1 MKEEVLKELVAPI
14 TVKIKPGRGGYKY
27 VDNKD
32 VIERVNA
39 VFKGAWRTEVIT
51 QEIIEDNVLVR
62 VKVSC
67 YDEDLGVWCYHDGYG
82 SSQIQRFTSGP
93 NKGLPVDIGNIFKGA
108 LAKAIAY
115 ACTRL
120 GVGLILEDEVPS
132 ENEITD
138 SFSTIPIPMDTV
150 PTSKTVIKPIEQQPA
165 IPALPSFTTLKTNMP
180 TVPVTPITPQP
191 VEEKEIIPE
200 SFKDIADSMLAS
212 TSVPPMVTASVSM
225 VEEVPIPAQ
234 PIQQEQPVQSV
245 PQVQSVPPVQL
256 VQPAQND
263 IRPSDV
269 PLDPNSRIKK
279 KKESA
284 ATVPTMVPPSIP
296 STQASDIPDGQVDY
310 ISDVQKAALDGVLGM
325 KKFKYEDL
333 VVEALASIGKTL
345 NVIPPP
351 DKLLYKD
358 AVTIVKYGN
367 DANRKMMGK

>member
-14 TVKIKPGRGGYKY
+14 TVKIKPGKGGYKY

-67 YDEDLGVWCYHDGYG
+67 YDDDLAVWCYHDGYG

-120 GVGLILEDEVPS
+120 GVGLILEDEVSS

-138 SFSTIPIPMDTV
+138 SFSTIPIPVGAVSQPKIAT
-150 PTSKTVIKPIEQQPA
+150 KPEKQKDPA
-165 IPALPSFTTLKTNMP
+165 IPALPSFATLKTDISAAP
-180 TVPVTPITPQP
+180 AIPVIPQP

-200 SFKDIADSMLAS
+200 SFKDVTVNIPASISIPPIAATSM
-212 TSVPPMVTASVSM
+212 PIM
-225 VEEVPIPAQ
+225 EEVLIPAQ
-234 PIQQEQPVQSV
+234 PIQQEQPVQSI
-245 PQVQSVPPVQL
+245 
-256 VQPAQND
+256 QND
-263 IRPSDV
+263 IRPPDV
-269 PLDPNSRIKK
+269 PLDPNSRIKR
-279 KKESA
+279 KKESIA
-284 ATVPTMVPPSIP
+284 PTQHEASVPPIAASTAQPSII
-296 STQASDIPDGQVDY
+296 SDDRVNY
-310 ISDVQKAALDGVLGM
+310 ISDVQRAALDGVLGM

-333 VVEALASIGKTL
+333 VVEALASVGKTL
-345 NVIPPP
+345 DVIPPP